1 MENNNYMKE
10 ISSFIDEFGR
20 LKQYPVK
27 RKRQIFVLFY
37 LASKF
42 EANKR
47 YTEKDVN
54 QILLEWHTFNDWA
67 TLRRDLFDSR
77 FLNRKADGS
86 EYWLEECQPTLESFG
101 IL

>member
-1 MENNNYMKE
+1 MENFIYKKE
-10 ISSFIDEFGR
+10 ITNFIDENGR

-47 YTEKDVN
+47 YTEQEVN
-54 QILLEWHTFNDWA
+54 QILQEWHVFNDWA
-67 TLRRDLFDSR
+67 TLRRDLYDSR
-77 FLNRKADGS
+77 FLDRKADGS
-86 EYWLEECQPTLESFG
+86 EYWLEDCQPTLESFG
-101 IL
+101 IV